1 MMKKFIYIAIFLL
14 LMSCQTTKQS
24 AKDKYHFLNAPI
36 DYRTKKDIMIIFTGS
51 DWDEFSQK
59 ARENIFT
66 PEFFEKYS
74 KQFDIYN
81 IDVVRNAETVDK
93 KVLEENYKYFSDYEV
108 TGLPYL
114 ALETN
119 RGSVYAAD
127 SFETDCESLES
138 FDEFLQSQISERDAI
153 IALEKKMNET
163 KGFEHTIA
171 IDNFLKTQKLKNSS
185 RYNSLVFEAFESD
198 PENKS
203 GLRKEYLLNTT
214 WIEATR
220 LMYKNDARAAADAF
234 LQIADDSLFTKLER
248 QVIYYT
254 AAHCLASKQENNA
267 EVVALLKKAL
277 ELKPDSELAPEIKSA
292 MQNISQR
299 IAE

>member
-1 MMKKFIYIAIFLL
+1 M
-14 LMSCQTTKQS
+14 
-24 AKDKYHFLNAPI
+24 
-36 DYRTKKDIMIIFTGS
+36 
-51 DWDEFSQK
+51 
-59 ARENIFT
+59 
-66 PEFFEKYS
+66 
-74 KQFDIYN
+74 
-81 IDVVRNAETVDK
+81 
-93 KVLEENYKYFSDYEV
+93 
-108 TGLPYL
+108 
-114 ALETN
+114 
-119 RGSVYAAD
+119 
-127 SFETDCESLES
+127 
-138 FDEFLQSQISERDAI
+138 
-153 IALEKKMNET
+153 
-163 KGFEHTIA
+163 
-171 IDNFLKTQKLKNSS
+171 
-185 RYNSLVFEAFESD
+185 FEAFESD

-299 IAE
+299 LAE